1 MPQVQRTSREMK
13 EACVRRT
20 ELGKRAVVD
29 MLTQIKM
36 MRHIMQW
43 KVHVPIFFFHCMYRV
58 FGKYCPIRLLAL
70 VFIQGVN

>member
-29 MLTQIKM
+29 MLTQIKII
-36 MRHIMQW
+36 RRIIQW
-43 KVHVPIFFFHCMYRV
+43 KVHVPILAFNCMYRV
-58 FGKYCPIRLLAL
+58 YLHWFLYRVFIKYC
-70 VFIQGVN
+70 VFP